1 MEVSVLARILVV
13 DDDRSIT
20 ELIKRQ
26 LSKVGEYEVAVVYD
40 GESALE
46 LITRWTPDLVL
57 LDIMMPGIDGQEV
70 CRRMRES
77 EAMTPVPIIMLTA
90 LGDIDSKRTAF
101 GAGADDYITKPH
113 NSAELLLRVGA
124 HLQRAERLAELRAA
138 GIDDDAALLPHRIP
152 RGEGEPVSQPPMAPF
167 AEESPTVSVVV
178 PTLNEAENLPYVLPR
193 IPRWVDEVILAD
205 GHSTDGTVEVAREL
219 LPDIRVVMQ
228 EGRGKG
234 DALRCGF
241 NAARGDIIVAVDAD
255 GSNDPAEIPFF
266 VGALLSGA
274 DYAKGSRFLQ
284 GAATVDMPL
293 YRILGNWV
301 FVLMVRILFGGTYT
315 DLLYG
320 YNAFWS
326 HVLPHLALD
335 VEGFEVETAM
345 NVRVLKAGLHIVEV
359 ASFEAERMYGDA
371 KLQAFPDGWR
381 ILKTIVQEFVTKWSS
396 RPKAV
401 TLEEVG
407 QD

>member
-1 MEVSVLARILVV
+1 MVDRVLVV
-13 DDDRSIT
+13 EDDQRLA
-20 ELIKRQ
+20 ELIGRQ
-26 LSKVGEYEVAVVYD
+26 LSKAGYQVAVALN
-40 GESALE
+40 GEDALRAVE
-46 LITRWTPDLVL
+46 DNPPDLVL
-57 LDIMMPGIDGQEV
+57 LDIMMPGMDGVEV
-70 CRRMRES
+70 CRRMREIDI
-77 EAMTPVPIIMLTA
+77 MIPVPIIMLTA
-90 LGDIDSKRTAF
+90 LIEMDNKRRAF

-113 NSAELLLRVGA
+113 DSEELVLRVAA
-124 HLQRAERLAELRAA
+124 HLHRAERLAELRAA
-138 GIDDDAALLPHRIP
+138 GIGDHATLLPHRMP
-152 RGEGEPVSQPPMAPF
+152 RGEGEPTSHSALAPF
-167 AEESPTVSVVV
+167 AGDTPTVSVVV
-178 PTLNEAENLPYVLPR
+178 PTLNEAENLPHVLPR
-193 IPRWVDEVILAD
+193 IPRWVDEVILVD

-219 LPDIRVVMQ
+219 LPDICVIMQ

-241 NAARGDIIVAVDAD
+241 DAARGDIIVAVDAD

-284 GAATVDMPL
+284 GASTVDMPL
-293 YRILGNWV
+293 YRVLGNWA
-301 FVLMVRILFGGTYT
+301 FVLMVRLLFGGTYT

-345 NVRVLKAGLHIVEV
+345 NVRVLKAGLHVVEV

-381 ILKTIVQEFVTKWSS
+381 ILKTIFQEFVTRWSS
-396 RPKAV
+396 HPKAV
-401 TLEEVG
+401 TVERVG
-407 QD
+407 QQ